1 MAKCRCSLMLILAL
15 VILSMPL
22 ESFGRMVTAP
32 AKSRN
37 AANTKS
43 HSSTKSAASR
53 RVATLKRDSTKKKT
67 TTNQANA
74 SASKLKVVASKT
86 VINKKIVTKKSSSA
100 SKSRKIARKHKSVK
114 ATHVMVNS
122 KNYMWSEPWQ
132 DHSPYSASTAE
143 AIRQA
148 FNSGDS
154 EKYSPQQ
161 LVKAG
166 VFKYYPLS
174 GGIFK
179 RSSSIKNIVVHST
192 ETARAA
198 DAKRV
203 VRSWNI
209 RGLRHAGAQYVVD
222 RDGSIYQTVDPKFA
236 TVHVDINKTKYG
248 VNNNNSIGIEIVRS
262 GQQKYTDKQ
271 MDSVAKLVAYLQSK
285 YDISRKQVVAHGYVQ
300 PSDRSDP
307 VGFDWNRFFYDVAYL
322 RSGQTTALKPK
333 APGIESKAGA

>member
-1 MAKCRCSLMLILAL
+1 MAKKPYSLMLILA
-15 VILSMPL
+15 VVFLSMPL
-22 ESFGRMVTAP
+22 ESVGR
-32 AKSRN
+32 
-37 AANTKS
+37 
-43 HSSTKSAASR
+43 
-53 RVATLKRDSTKKKT
+53 
-67 TTNQANA
+67 
-74 SASKLKVVASKT
+74 
-86 VINKKIVTKKSSSA
+86 ISSA
-100 SKSRKIARKHKSVK
+100 PSKSRQPANSKPLTVSKTSKSRSVAIKRTTRIIASKKKSVTSKRVKVAYKRKK
-114 ATHVMVNS
+114 AKPSRALLVNS

-132 DHSPYSASTAE
+132 DRSPYSASTAKTL
-143 AIRQA
+143 RQA

-174 GGIFK
+174 GGIFE
-179 RSSSIKNIVVHST
+179 RSAAIKNIVIHST
-192 ETARAA
+192 ETAREA

-236 TVHVDINKTKYG
+236 TVHVDINKTRYG
-248 VNNNNSIGIEIVRS
+248 VTNNNSIGIEIVRS
-262 GQQKYTDKQ
+262 GKQTYTDKQ
-271 MDSVAKLVAYLQSK
+271 MDSVEKLVAYLQNR
-285 YDISRKQVVAHGYVQ
+285 YDVSRKQVVAHGYVQ

-307 VGFDWNRFFYDVAYL
+307 VGFDWNRFFYNVAYL

-333 APGIESKAGA
+333 TPGTESKAGA